1 VTFRITLREA
11 ALLVGGCTTLGIGVG
26 LMLTAGLGSDGFS
39 TLVNGISIST
49 GWSFAIANVL
59 VSSAFLGMAAAR
71 RLLPGVGTVV
81 QVLVVG
87 YVVSVVLS
95 LLDTPATIALRT
107 SMMVVALPVI
117 ALGIAVYLGSGAGA
131 GPAESAA
138 LAWDPPLPFKWSYT
152 AVQLT
157 GAAVGWA
164 LGAAVGPGTLLV
176 VVLLGP
182 SVDLTARILRLEISQ
197 HKVHERSG

>member
-1 VTFRITLREA
+1 
-11 ALLVGGCTTLGIGVG
+11 
-26 LMLTAGLGSDGFS
+26 MLTAGLGSDGFS
-39 TLVNGISIST
+39 TLVNGISLST
-49 GWSFAIANVL
+49 GWSFAIANIL
-59 VSSAFLGMAAAR
+59 VSAAFLGMAAAR

-95 LLDTPATIALRT
+95 LLDTPDTIAMRT
-107 SMMVVALPVI
+107 SLMIGALPVI

-152 AVQLT
+152 AVQGG
-157 GAAVGWA
+157 GATVGWL
-164 LGAAVGPGTLLV
+164 LGAAIGPGTLLV
-176 VVLLGP
+176 IAFLGP
-182 SVDLTARILRLEISQ
+182 AVDLIARKLKLDTSQ
-197 HKVHERSG
+197 RRVAERSG